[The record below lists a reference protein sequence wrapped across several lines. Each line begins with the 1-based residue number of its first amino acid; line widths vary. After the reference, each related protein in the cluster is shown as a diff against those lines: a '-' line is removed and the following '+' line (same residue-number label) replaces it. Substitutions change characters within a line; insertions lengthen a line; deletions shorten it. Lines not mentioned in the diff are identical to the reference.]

1 MRIWF
6 NRVSES
12 RRSMVD
18 IDGVEFRIGRDHD
31 NHIVLPSPLVSRHH
45 AVVRVM
51 DDLLELENVGLNSCL
66 IGDTELLGGQSAS
79 FAKGTKIRI
88 WPFTL
93 SFETET
99 ATHFSRSELESHLR
113 SIMAALELQIHQ
125 QLLERL
131 DLYEFETERGANHD
145 SILLLENN
153 IFLL

>member
-18 IDGVEFRIGRDHD
+18 IDGAEFRIGRDHD
-31 NHIVLPSPLVSRHH
+31 NHIVLPSPLVSRQH

-66 IGDTELLGGQSAS
+66 IGDTEILGGQTAS
-79 FAKGTKIRI
+79 FTKGTKIRI

-93 SFETET
+93 SFEN
-99 ATHFSRSELESHLR
+99 RNSH
-113 SIMAALELQIHQ
+113 S
-125 QLLERL
+125 
-131 DLYEFETERGANHD
+131 F
-145 SILLLENN
+145 
-153 IFLL
+153 